1 MRYARKPVSQVRT
14 LNYSL
19 TAETH
24 LEVTDSRE
32 VSHSDS
38 HQTPEW
44 EDLSWEQ
51 ELLPEQH

>member
-1 MRYARKPVSQVRT
+1 MRHARKPVSQVRT

-44 EDLSWEQ
+44 EALSWEQ